1 MMEGLKMADTELM
14 VYIHPSK
21 CGNVFNAVCRELS
34 SLLFQFVPLFS
45 SKYDETL
52 DGVLLAFDF
61 TMKSKGAK
69 VLAGLNP
76 YFGVKVESSLL
87 LFNPKPNNLVEGKA
101 VKLFMLQTSNNF
113 LES

>member
-1 MMEGLKMADTELM
+1 M
-14 VYIHPSK
+14 
-21 CGNVFNAVCRELS
+21 
-34 SLLFQFVPLFS
+34 
-45 SKYDETL
+45 

-87 LFNPKPNNLVEGKA
+87 LFNPKPNNVVGKKEKISLYLCETLFFVSA
-101 VKLFMLQTSNNF
+101 VFV
-113 LES
+113 